1 MELSIQKA
9 VSFLKHNL
17 RLAVPVL
24 LLVLLLAGTF
34 ITHDIQNRSKAISFC
49 GFRID
54 KTASINSHTVNA
66 EVASTPAARQQGL
79 SGRKCI
85 NQNEGMLFVF
95 DQPGSYS
102 FWMKDM
108 NFPIDIIWIDAN
120 HHVVTVKSNVNP
132 STYPQSFVN
141 SNPAQ
146 YVIEIKAGRAQ
157 ALGITNGTLIKF
169 NQ

>member
-1 MELSIQKA
+1 MRY
-9 VSFLKHNL
+9 L
-17 RLAVPVL
+17 RLVVIGALLGLGLSTIIKVYSTFPLACAAVYRFD
-24 LLVLLLAGTF
+24 T
-34 ITHDIQNRSKAISFC
+34 
-49 GFRID
+49 
-54 KTASINSHTVNA
+54 TVNVGKSLLTA
-66 EVASTPAARQQGL
+66 EIANNDAQRTKGL
-79 SGRKCI
+79 SGRQCI
-85 NQNEGMLFVF
+85 GANQAMLFVF
-95 DQPGSYS
+95 DRPDYYP